1 MTGEAGNGGS
11 GPAGGERLQ
20 KRLARAGVASRRAA
34 EDLITAGRVTVNG
47 EVAALGRTVSPT
59 DEVRVDGALIETA
72 ALESV
77 TFLLHKPAGYVTTA
91 RDEYGRRNVLD
102 AMPPVPGLHPVGRLD
117 KDSEGLLLLTTDGQ
131 LTLTLTHPRYGHEKA
146 YRAWTAGD
154 EDPGEAEL
162 RQLLDGTE
170 LDDGPA
176 RALSAR
182 PARGGAFVTLGEG
195 RNRQVRRML
204 EAIGHPVTRLL
215 RYRVGGLWLG
225 DLDPGEY
232 RPLSPRNL
240 HDLLNPGLVPRHAWE
255 RAERETLERWG

>member
-1 MTGEAGNGGS
+1 MTGERG
-11 GPAGGERLQ
+11 GGERLQ

-34 EDLITAGRVTVNG
+34 EELITAGRVTVNG
-47 EVAALGRTVSPT
+47 EVATLGRTVLPT
-59 DEVRVDGALIETA
+59 DEIRVDGSLVETE
-72 ALESV
+72 ALEKV
-77 TFLLHKPAGYVTTA
+77 TFLLHKPAGFVTTA
-91 RDEYGRRNVLD
+91 RDEYGRRNVLS

-146 YRAWTAGD
+146 YRAWTH
-154 EDPGEAEL
+154 GEPTETEL
-162 RQLLDGTE
+162 RALEDGIE

-182 PARGGAFVTLGEG
+182 PARGGAFVTLQEG

-204 EAIGHPVTRLL
+204 DALGYPVTRLL

-232 RPLSPRNL
+232 RELTGRDL
-240 HDLLNPGLVPRHAWE
+240 HALLNPAQVPRHAWE
-255 RAERETLERWG
+255 RAERETLGRWG